1 MELQFEIVL
10 LSMLVATAILI
21 ALSTNM
27 FVATMLA
34 SIFSLLMALLFAVLN
49 APDVAFT
56 EAAVG
61 AGASTLLFLAMLSN
75 TGHFHSYRKQKH
87 VPALLVAFTMGVLFV
102 YATAGLPPYADP
114 AAPAH
119 QHLAQY
125 FLSNTLAETG
135 VANAV
140 TAVLASYRGFD
151 TLGELFVIFT
161 AGIAVAGV
169 FSVHMRKPE

>member
-1 MELQFEIVL
+1 MVLQFELIL
-10 LSMLVATAILI
+10 LALLVATATLVAISANL
-21 ALSTNM
+21 

-34 SIFSLLMALLFAVLN
+34 SIFSLLIALLFAFLN

-75 TGHFHSYRKQKH
+75 TGHFHSYHKQKH
-87 VPALLVAFTMGVLFV
+87 LPALLVVFTLGTLFV
-102 YATAGLPPYADP
+102 YTTAGLPPYADP
-114 AAPAH
+114 SAPAH

-125 FLSNTLAETG
+125 FLSHSLAETG
-135 VANAV
+135 VTNVV

-161 AGIAVAGV
+161 AGIAVVGV
-169 FSVHMRKPE
+169 FSAPQEH